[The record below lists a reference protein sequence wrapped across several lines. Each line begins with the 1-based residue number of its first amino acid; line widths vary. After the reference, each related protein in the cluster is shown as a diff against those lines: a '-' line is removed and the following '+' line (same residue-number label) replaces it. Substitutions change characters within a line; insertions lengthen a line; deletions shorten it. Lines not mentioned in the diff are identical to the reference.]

1 MLRKTGAVLLLLAAA
16 QAQAAYKC
24 PVQPQDD
31 ITISAQTVEIVGASG
46 NLVINKN
53 GDVTRN
59 E

>member
-31 ITISAQTVEIVGASG
+31 ITISAQTVEIVGASE
-46 NLVINKN
+46 IW
-53 GDVTRN
+53 
-59 E
+59 